1 MMSTKVWLYRPL
13 LAMPG
18 GKSYVF
24 GTAGLFVLYGF
35 IVLWVTRTDDP
46 VCRTA
51 VKVGTPLGLIAGV
64 IQIAHLTQE
73 EFWDLGKV
81 GNDISG
87 FGLLL
92 CTFALWGMAGHRAAR
107 GTGAV
112 RSGAMAGLWSAIVTM
127 SMLILFG
134 FFVEFYLATPK
145 PEYVAT
151 WGEFK
156 RSGWTTYTRLP
167 SPTLLTRPSPIS
179 LSALS
184 SEEFPAELPA
194 SSHTCTGIGT
204 EFRSDISPPLGY
216 CRSRTIP
223 FSFIISSFRFCLR
236 TTRYNDFMSEVKPF
250 RLTESVKAAG

>member
-127 SMLILFG
+127 SLLILFG

-156 RSGWTTYTRLP
+156 RSGWTDIHAFTIANTLDAAQSHLIIGPIIGAVSGGIAGVITYLRGKWEP
-167 SPTLLTRPSPIS
+167 S
-179 LSALS
+179 
-184 SEEFPAELPA
+184 
-194 SSHTCTGIGT
+194 
-204 EFRSDISPPLGY
+204 
-216 CRSRTIP
+216 
-223 FSFIISSFRFCLR
+223 
-236 TTRYNDFMSEVKPF
+236 
-250 RLTESVKAAG
+250 AAGL

>member
-1 MMSTKVWLYRPL
+1 MLTNHSSFVRTALLTVIAGSLAMMSTKVWLYRPL
-13 LAMPG
+13 LALPG
-18 GKSYVF
+18 GRSYVF

-46 VCRTA
+46 VCRTG

-81 GNDISG
+81 GNGISG

-92 CTFALWGMAGHRAAR
+92 CTFLVWGMAGHRAAR
-107 GTGAV
+107 EPGAV
-112 RSGAMAGLWSAIVTM
+112 RSGTMAGLWSAIVTM
-127 SMLILFG
+127 SLLILFG

-156 RSGWTTYTRLP
+156 RSGWTDIHAFTMANTLDAAQSHLIIGPIIGGISGGIAGVITHLHGKREQ
-167 SPTLLTRPSPIS
+167 SPTVL
-179 LSALS
+179 
-184 SEEFPAELPA
+184 
-194 SSHTCTGIGT
+194 
-204 EFRSDISPPLGY
+204 
-216 CRSRTIP
+216 
-223 FSFIISSFRFCLR
+223 
-236 TTRYNDFMSEVKPF
+236 
-250 RLTESVKAAG
+250 

>member
-1 MMSTKVWLYRPL
+1 MLTNDSSFIRTALLTVIAGSLAMMSTKVWLYRPL
-13 LAMPG
+13 LALPG
-18 GKSYVF
+18 GRSYVF

-127 SMLILFG
+127 SLLILFG

-156 RSGWTTYTRLP
+156 RSGWTDIHAFTIAN
-167 SPTLLTRPSPIS
+167 TLDAAQSHLIIGPIIGAVS
-179 LSALS
+179 G
-184 SEEFPAELPA
+184 
-194 SSHTCTGIGT
+194 GI
-204 EFRSDISPPLGY
+204 
-216 CRSRTIP
+216 
-223 FSFIISSFRFCLR
+223 
-236 TTRYNDFMSEVKPF
+236 
-250 RLTESVKAAG
+250 